1 MAQPRSRTVVT
12 RVGPPIGFFL
22 GLAVLGALLLWA
34 GAAPRTSPPSGRQAP
49 EFPRQDPDGW
59 LNSRPLSMEG
69 LRGRVV
75 VLDVWTFG

>member
-1 MAQPRSRTVVT
+1 MRHATL
-12 RVGPPIGFFL
+12 L
-22 GLAVLGALLLWA
+22 GLAAIGVLLLA
-34 GAAPRTSPPSGRQAP
+34 GAESPPGGRQAP

-59 LNSRPLSMEG
+59 LNSRPLSMVG